1 LKKAALIIILV
12 LLVDQISKV
21 WIKTNMYLG
30 QEYEIFNWFIIHF
43 TENKGMAFGMQFG
56 GDWGKLALSLFRV
69 VAIGALGVWLWQ
81 LVKKQA
87 PTVAIVSLALIFS
100 GALGNLLDSAFY
112 GLLFSDSYGAP
123 ATFLPEGGGYAGFL
137 KGSVVDMLYFP
148 LIEGTLPQWLPFWG
162 GEHFI
167 FFRPIFNV
175 ADTAISVGV
184 GLLLLFQK
192 AAFPEPVNP
201 SQNENVGAGLD

>member
-1 LKKAALIIILV
+1 MKKAALIILLILV
-12 LLVDQISKV
+12 ADQISKV

-30 QEYEIFNWFIIHF
+30 QEYEVFSWFIIHF

-56 GDWGKLALSLFRV
+56 GEWGKLALSLFRV

-87 PTVAIVSLALIFS
+87 PNVAIVSLALIFA
-100 GALGNLLDSAFY
+100 GALGNLIDSAFY

-123 ATFLPEGGGYAGFL
+123 ATFLPAGGGYAGFL

-148 LIEGTLPQWLPFWG
+148 LIEGPLPQWLPFWG

-184 GLLLLFQK
+184 GLLLFFQK
-192 AAFPEPVNP
+192 RAFPEPEKP
-201 SQNENVGAGLD
+201 SQNEQPTTGVD